1 MNKTAPEFLVLD
13 GPNELPEELE
23 IKVPPTEV
31 DVATDV
37 PDMCKEF
44 FRIFYKHV
52 SK

>member
-1 MNKTAPEFLVLD
+1 MSELLVVD
-13 GPNELPEELE
+13 GPNELPEELQ
-23 IKVPPTEV
+23 IDVPPTED

-37 PDMCKEF
+37 PEMCKEF